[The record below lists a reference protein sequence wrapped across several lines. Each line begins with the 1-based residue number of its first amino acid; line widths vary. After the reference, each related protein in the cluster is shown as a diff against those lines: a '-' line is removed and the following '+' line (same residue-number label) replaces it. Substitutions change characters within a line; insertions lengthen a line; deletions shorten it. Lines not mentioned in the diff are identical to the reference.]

1 MSDECQAKDPA
12 TCRVHGNKPKVE
24 KVTVE
29 EALSILEQKPIVT
42 DPNGQKVRFGERLL
56 RHIREKPQ
64 EEQARRLVKLRY
76 AMDAVETTKPIIH
89 PRGKMDRNAYVKKTS
104 ENSSVLVLVDN
115 SGEVQEV
122 FDVFSKNTKEVRKS
136 LE

>member
-24 KVTVE
+24 KVTASE
-29 EALSILEQKPIVT
+29 GRKLLESRPVVT
-42 DPNGQKVRFGERLL
+42 DPNGQKVRFGERLA
-56 RHIREKPQ
+56 RHIAVKSED
-64 EEQARRLVKLRY
+64 EQNRRLEKLRY

-89 PRGKMDRNAYVKKTS
+89 PRGKMDRNAYVKQTS